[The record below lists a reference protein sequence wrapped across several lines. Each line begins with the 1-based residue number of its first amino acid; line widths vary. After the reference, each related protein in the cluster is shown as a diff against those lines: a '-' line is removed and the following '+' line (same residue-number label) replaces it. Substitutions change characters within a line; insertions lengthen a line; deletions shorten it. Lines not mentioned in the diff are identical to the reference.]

1 MRRNVDLK
9 MNKKNTHKITESEMR
24 SLIKESII
32 EIVNEN
38 CENEGLT
45 YTDMFGV
52 KTRRENRVNAI
63 RYARMYGS
71 YVEKIQAIADEV
83 SRRVNLLSASKSQ
96 QVNEIA
102 SVGTKVGTK
111 LLTKAGLKAFG
122 KKATGVVSKIGLASI
137 PAFIIGPQ
145 NIQAYFQK
153 FNANRAQA
161 TPQEVIAAYDE
172 LANWLQNICGVLQ
185 QHPEILGAGQ
195 LDKETLNGPEAV
207 DGGPMFSAG
216 DAVELAAS
224 IGVYAIPY
232 VGWALGAIDL
242 VHSIVHAGAEANKEG
257 LEMVGNQI
265 KYIDKAIVNLNA
277 ALSGQQTSGIAT
289 NGQQANT
296 GNQQSAQQLLNGYVI
311 GKPAPFAQNDPQ
323 QVMRLQNYLGLTPTG
338 KWDNNTQT
346 AWDNWLRKTYM
357 TGAGTGRVVKNTA
370 KNIGRTIVSR

>member
-1 MRRNVDLK
+1 
-9 MNKKNTHKITESEMR
+9 MNKKNTHKITEREMR
-24 SLIKESII
+24 GLIKESII

-38 CENEGLT
+38 YENEGFT
-45 YTDMFGV
+45 YTDMFGI

-63 RYARMYGS
+63 RYARMFGS
-71 YVEKIQAIADEV
+71 YFEKIQAIADELD
-83 SRRVNLLSASKSQ
+83 RRLNLLTASKSQ

-102 SVGTKVGTK
+102 DAVAKVGTK
-111 LLTKAGLKAFG
+111 LFTKAGLKAFG
-122 KKATGVVSKIGLASI
+122 KKASGVVSKIGLASI

-145 NIQAYFQK
+145 NVQAYFQK
-153 FNANRAQA
+153 FNTNRAQA
-161 TPQEVIAAYDE
+161 TPQEVIAAYDG

-185 QHPEILGAGQ
+185 QYPEILGAGQ
-195 LDKETLNGPEAV
+195 LDKGTLNGPEAV
-207 DGGPMFSAG
+207 DGGPMFTAG

-242 VHSIVHAGAEANKEG
+242 VHSFVHAGAEANKEG
-257 LEMVGNQI
+257 LEMVRNQI
-265 KYIDKAIVNLNA
+265 KYIDKAIVNINA
-277 ALSGQQTSGIAT
+277 ALSGKSA
-289 NGQQANT
+289 NGQQVDT
-296 GNQQSAQQLLNGYVI
+296 GNQQTAQQLPNGYVI

-346 AWDNWLRKTYM
+346 SWDNWLRKTYM

-370 KNIGRTIVSR
+370 KNIGRSIVSR